1 MDPGTFQL
9 IYLIA
14 ASGSQLV
21 PLLLQIDTSK
31 LTPDQKVQ
39 WEGLISRIKT
49 AQDMVTPY
57 IKEPEVK

>member
-14 ASGSQLV
+14 ASVSQLV